1 MARGSRNSRY
11 VPLGLT
17 AYSLVAAAD
26 VALAITGK
34 RRLRWITKP
43 ALMPLL
49 VATESPSADP
59 LIVAGLCLSW
69 LGDVALLA
77 EGEGPFAAGLVSFLA
92 AHLSYIAA
100 LTKRRAGGIRKAPGL
115 AIVYTIAWLGLN
127 RLLWPRSG
135 RLQWPVLIYGTGL
148 VAMALAALDTGDLQ
162 ATTGG
167 AAFLASDSM
176 LALDAFGV
184 ARLPAVDGLVML
196 TYAAAQPL
204 IAHGARRK

>member
-1 MARGSRNSRY
+1 MARGSRKSRY
-11 VPLGLT
+11 TPSGLT
-17 AYSLVAAAD
+17 AYGLVAAAD
-26 VALAITGK
+26 VVLASMGK
-34 RRLRWITKP
+34 RRVRWLTKP

-49 VATESPSADP
+49 AATEAPCADP

-77 EGEGPFAAGLVSFLA
+77 EGEGPFTAGLLSFLA

-115 AIVYTIAWLGLN
+115 ATIYALAWLGLN

-135 RLQWPVLIYGTGL
+135 RLRWPVLIYGSAL
-148 VAMALAALDTGDLQ
+148 VAMALAALDTGDRQ
-162 ATTGG
+162 ATAGG

-196 TYAAAQPL
+196 TYAAAQRL
-204 IAHGARRK
+204 IAHGARRC